1 MLHTTALFF
10 LIAAWLRI
18 GGLVSVQTKL
28 VTEGQGSSVLAEP
41 SLVQPVLSSLALSK
55 FLEVAARASR
65 STYNSFN

>member
-1 MLHTTALFF
+1 M
-10 LIAAWLRI
+10 
-18 GGLVSVQTKL
+18 SVQTKL
-28 VTEGQGSSVLAEP
+28 VTKGQGSSVLAEP